1 MSKLPPNAPLR
12 HLDLREN
19 CENNGIAEEKVLFI
33 RAALL
38 HTRSLVKLSLQVKS
52 ASKGGREILVETL
65 KKNTQRRRVRR

>member
-19 CENNGIAEEKVLFI
+19 CENNGIAEEKVKII

-38 HTRSLVKLSLQVKS
+38 LTDVITSQAVLAGEISIKRGKRDTGRDTEEKHTEKTR
-52 ASKGGREILVETL
+52 
-65 KKNTQRRRVRR
+65 